1 MADVVVI
8 TGASSGIGRATAH
21 AFAADGARLVLV
33 ARSASSLAD
42 VVAECGARGGEAVA
56 VIADVAETEQ
66 VDAVVATAIERY
78 GCVDV
83 WVGGASVFAFGGV
96 LDLPEE
102 HFRRILEVNV
112 LGQVRGVRAVLP
124 RMLAAGSG
132 TIVLIASVFSK
143 VSAPYVSAYVTSKHA
158 LAGFADSLRQEL
170 RGTDIRVVTV
180 FPSTIDTPIYQHAAN
195 FTGRRTQPLFPVSDP
210 RRVARAIVRRA
221 HRPRRATTVGLVQA
235 SMIPVRALAGGL
247 YDAIITVM
255 MRKVSLRDEPAA
267 HSSGNLFEPQPELNA
282 VSGGWQRS
290 GRHESDRKP
299 APRRRQ

>member
-1 MADVVVI
+1 MTADVVVI

-33 ARSASSLAD
+33 ARSESSLRE
-42 VVAECGARGGEAVA
+42 VVAECEARGGQAVA

-66 VDAVVATAIERY
+66 VDAVVATAIERF
-78 GCVDV
+78 GRIDV

-96 LDLPEE
+96 LDLPEQ

-124 RMLAAGSG
+124 GMLASGAG

-170 RGTDIRVVTV
+170 RGTGIRVVTV
-180 FPSTIDTPIYQHAAN
+180 FPSTVDTPIYQHAAN
-195 FTGRRTQPLFPVSDP
+195 FTGRRTQPLFPVSDA
-210 RRVARAIVRRA
+210 RRVAGAIVRRA
-221 HRPRRATTVGLVQA
+221 HRPRRSSTVGLVQT
-235 SMIPVRALAGGL
+235 SMIPLRALASGV
-247 YDAIITVM
+247 YDAVITVM
-255 MRKVSLRDEPAA
+255 MRKVSLRDEPAP
-267 HSSGNLFEPQPELNA
+267 HS
-282 VSGGWQRS
+282 
-290 GRHESDRKP
+290 
-299 APRRRQ
+299 